1 MCAIQETKRKGKG
14 QMIIGEYLLIYSGV
28 KENMRAKEERIVR
41 IRIEINKT
49 KLNIVSVYA
58 PENCR
63 SQTIREDFY
72 DKLQEELDK
81 INNNEAIIIL
91 GDLNARVGNRVIPGI
106 KQRFNEEVEN
116 ENGELLT
123 TLCTINELRI
133 NNTFYNHK
141 QQHKYTFNNERGYRS
156 TIDYIITNR
165 EIPPTDILDIR
176 SLTSADIGSD
186 HNLVMAKIRIN
197 PIKKTKSNKETKLQE
212 KIKVEGLSDETTRNL
227 YLNRLEQKIL
237 NNSITDEDDVDKA
250 WDKLKTNVT
259 QAAEEALGSKEV
271 KPYNPFGKRTPWFTD
286 EIKQKCKEKRLA
298 YQQYRTERTMQSYRK
313 YKRKRIETHELV
325 RTTKKRA
332 F

>member
-28 KENMRAKEERIVR
+28 KENMRAKEGVGIMIHKKYVDSIKGISYVSERIVR

-212 KIKVEGLSDETTRNL
+212 KNKSG
-227 YLNRLEQKIL
+227 
-237 NNSITDEDDVDKA
+237 
-250 WDKLKTNVT
+250 
-259 QAAEEALGSKEV
+259 
-271 KPYNPFGKRTPWFTD
+271 RT
-286 EIKQKCKEKRLA
+286 
-298 YQQYRTERTMQSYRK
+298 
-313 YKRKRIETHELV
+313 V
-325 RTTKKRA
+325 R
-332 F
+332 